1 MAWWNPV
8 IGRRG
13 PGETD
18 QVLFDAWSFV
28 HFASGLILW
37 KLGLD
42 ANVAIMT
49 LIVFELIENY
59 GGGVVVFNWL
69 GRNFGWIK
77 IFDEQADYQ
86 GDSTGNMVMDILIG
100 VSAYALAWFEIIPLG
115 ATLF

>member
-1 MAWWNPV
+1 MSWWNPV

-13 PGETD
+13 PGTTD

-28 HFASGLILW
+28 HFASGLLLW
-37 KLGLD
+37 KLGLG

-49 LIVFELIENY
+49 LLVFELIENY
-59 GGGVVVFNWL
+59 GGGVLFFNWL

-77 IFDEQADYQ
+77 IFNEQEDYR
-86 GDSTGNMVMDILIG
+86 GDSTGNMVMDIVIG
-100 VSAYALAWFEIIPLG
+100 VSAYALAWHEIIPLG

>member
-13 PGETD
+13 PGDTD
-18 QVLFDAWSFV
+18 QVLFDAWSFI
-28 HFASGLILW
+28 HFASGLLLW

-59 GGGVVVFNWL
+59 GGGVAIFNWL

-77 IFDEQADYQ
+77 LFDEQADYK

-100 VSAYALAWFEIIPLG
+100 VAAYALAWFEIIPLG